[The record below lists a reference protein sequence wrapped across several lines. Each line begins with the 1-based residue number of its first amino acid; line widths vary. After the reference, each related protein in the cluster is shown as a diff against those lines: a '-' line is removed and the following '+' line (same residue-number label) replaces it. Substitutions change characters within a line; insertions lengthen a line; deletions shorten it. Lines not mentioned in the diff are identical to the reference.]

1 MTKYQQI
8 LTELLILLYLSWHIQ
23 NPRMRRFLPIFLTV
37 SGLFIIDTLA
47 AQINIQWA
55 TRYTSAGSNTD
66 RAVDIDRDTSGNVI
80 VTGTSWNGSNFDI
93 VTVKYDPA
101 GNQLWASSFNGS
113 GNGFDEARA
122 IDVDENGNSYITGYT
137 LSTGNNYNIITI
149 KYDASGT
156 QMWATTYN
164 GSANG
169 FDEGYDITSDAAG
182 NVYVCGSAETSNAA
196 DYVTLKYNSAG
207 VQQWASLY
215 NGSGANSDQAYAIC
229 IDGSGNV
236 YVTGYSW
243 GGTTPDFD
251 IATLKY
257 NNAGAQQWV
266 YRYNGPGTRFDS
278 GQDIEVN
285 STGDVF
291 VCGYTRAAVGITN
304 YESVLLKV
312 NNSGAFQWARTYNGP
327 GNDYDRANRL
337 LIQSNG
343 NVAITGRSVG
353 TTSTAEDLILLNYN
367 GGSGTLIW
375 ERRYDGGF
383 VQWDEGKD
391 LSTDQFGNLY
401 VTGYSYNT
409 GSNNNY
415 ITFKYDS
422 LGAMEWL
429 VKYNG
434 PANNSDQAFA
444 MFTDTLGNIYLTG
457 QSKGAGTLEDYNTI
471 KYCQLTTSVT
481 SDTSICLGD
490 AVQLGASSSFGGIDT
505 MVWSPSGSLDLSNPF
520 TPVATPTSTTTYI
533 VALTNNYGCTDYDT
547 MTVTVVPLPGPAI
560 QSSGP
565 LGFCQGGSVTLTAV
579 DTTNS
584 GATFVWSTT
593 DTTQSITVS
602 TGGVYS
608 VIITDTNTC
617 SSQSQVTVTVFSN
630 PVITAGPDTGFCQST
645 SIQMCASGGVNYAW
659 APNFGVSDSTIA
671 CPTFGP
677 TSSTTYTV
685 TGTDANGCS
694 ASDTVTLNLFSPPSV
709 PVISQNMSVLTS
721 TPAFSY
727 QWFYNSSPINGATSQ
742 SYTATQNGTYYVQI
756 ADSNGCTAF
765 SATFTINDVGILENG
780 LQYGMQLFPNPS
792 SGDFTIQTQSEL
804 KGSVLEI
811 HDITGSIVHSESLTQ
826 SGSTHFVS
834 AGLESGSYL
843 IKIISTN
850 GEIRLGRMIITH

>member
-1 MTKYQQI
+1 MALTKPRMNRFF
-8 LTELLILLYLSWHIQ
+8 TILL
-23 NPRMRRFLPIFLTV
+23 TV
-37 SGLFIIDTLA
+37 IGLLA
-47 AQINIQWA
+47 HDKVVAQINIQWA
-55 TRYTSAGSNTD
+55 SRYTSAGSNTD
-66 RAVDIDRDTSGNVI
+66 RAIDIDRDTTGNVI

-93 VTVKYDPA
+93 VTVKYDPT

-113 GNGFDEARA
+113 GNGFDEARS
-122 IDVDENGNSYITGYT
+122 IDVDDNGNSYITGYT

-149 KYDASGT
+149 KYDASGN

-196 DYVTLKYNSAG
+196 NYVTIKYNSAG
-207 VQQWASLY
+207 VQQWATLY
-215 NGSGANSDQAYAIC
+215 NGSGANSDQAYALTL
-229 IDGSGNV
+229 DGSGNV

-251 IATLKY
+251 IATIKY
-257 NNAGAQQWV
+257 NNSGVQQWV

-285 STGDVF
+285 GAGEVY
-291 VCGYTRAAVGITN
+291 VCGYARAAVGITN
-304 YESVLLKV
+304 YESVLLKID
-312 NNSGAFQWARTYNGP
+312 NSGIFQWAQTYNGP
-327 GNDYDRANRL
+327 GNDYDRANKI

-343 NVAITGRSVG
+343 NVVITGRSVG

-367 GGSGTLIW
+367 GVSGSVIW

-391 LSTDQFGNLY
+391 LSTDQFGNIY
-401 VTGYSYNT
+401 VTGYSYNS

-422 LGAMEWL
+422 LGTMEWL

-457 QSKGAGTLEDYNTI
+457 QSKGSGTLEDYNTI
-471 KYCQLTTSVT
+471 KYCQLTTSVS

-490 AVQLGASSSFGGIDT
+490 AVQLNAISSFGGIDT
-505 MVWSPSGSLDLSNPF
+505 MVWTPSGSLDLSNPF
-520 TPVATPTSTTTYI
+520 APIASPTSTTTYV

-547 MTVTVVPLPGPAI
+547 VVVTVIPLPGPAI

-565 LGFCQGGSVTLTAV
+565 LGFCQGGNVILTAV

-584 GATFVWSTT
+584 GASFLWNTT

-602 TGGVYS
+602 ASGIYS

-617 SSQSQVTVTVFSN
+617 SSQSQITVTVFSN
-630 PVITAGPDTGFCQST
+630 PTITAGADTGFCQST
-645 SIQMCASGGVNYAW
+645 SIQMCASGGANYAW

-694 ASDTVTLNLFSPPSV
+694 GADTITLSLYPPPSV
-709 PVISQNMSVLTS
+709 PVISQSMSVLTS

-765 SATFTINDVGILENG
+765 SATFSINDVGIASFE
-780 LQYGMQLFPNPS
+780 LQSGIQLYPNPNE
-792 SGDFTIQTQSEL
+792 GEFTIHSAEEL
-804 KGSVLEI
+804 KGSILEI
-811 HDITGSIVHSESLTQ
+811 YNIAGAAVYSEKINQ
-826 SGSTHFVS
+826 SGNYYTVNVGFD
-834 AGLESGSYL
+834 SGTYL
-843 IKIISTN
+843 VRITNAN
-850 GEIRLGRMIITH
+850 GEIRMCRMMITH

>member
-1 MTKYQQI
+1 MNRFFT
-8 LTELLILLYLSWHIQ
+8 ILL
-23 NPRMRRFLPIFLTV
+23 TV
-37 SGLFIIDTLA
+37 IGLVA
-47 AQINIQWA
+47 QVKVVAQINIQWA
-55 TRYTSAGSNTD
+55 SRYTSAGSNTD
-66 RAVDIDRDTSGNVI
+66 RAVDIDRDTTGNVI

-113 GNGFDEARA
+113 GNGFDEARS
-122 IDVDENGNSYITGYT
+122 IDVDDNGNSYITGYT

-149 KYDASGT
+149 KYDASGN

-169 FDEGYDITSDAAG
+169 FDEGYDVTSDAAG

-196 DYVTLKYNSAG
+196 NYVTLKYNSSG
-207 VQQWASLY
+207 VQQWATLY
-215 NGSGANSDQAYAIC
+215 NGSGANSDQAYALT

-251 IATLKY
+251 IATIKY
-257 NNAGAQQWV
+257 NNSGVQQWV

-285 STGDVF
+285 GAGEVY
-291 VCGYTRAAVGITN
+291 VCGYARAAVGITN
-304 YESVLLKV
+304 YESVLLKID
-312 NNSGAFQWARTYNGP
+312 NAGNFQWAQTYNGP
-327 GNDYDRANRL
+327 GNDYDRANKI

-343 NVAITGRSVG
+343 NVVITGRSVG

-367 GGSGTLIW
+367 GVSGSVIW

-391 LSTDQFGNLY
+391 LSTDQYGNIY
-401 VTGYSYNT
+401 VTGYSYNS

-422 LGAMEWL
+422 LGTMEWL

-457 QSKGAGTLEDYNTI
+457 QSKGSGTLEDYNTI
-471 KYCQLTTSVT
+471 KYCQLTTTVS

-490 AVQLGASSSFGGIDT
+490 AVQLNAISSFGGIDT
-505 MVWSPSGSLDLSNPF
+505 MVWTPSGSLDLSNPF
-520 TPVATPTSTTTYI
+520 APIASPTSTTTYV

-547 MTVTVVPLPGPAI
+547 VVVTVIPLPGPAI

-565 LGFCQGGSVTLTAV
+565 LGFCQGGNVTLTAV

-584 GATFVWSTT
+584 GATFLWNTN
-593 DTTQSITVS
+593 DTTQSINVS
-602 TGGVYS
+602 TGGIYS

-617 SSQSQVTVTVFSN
+617 SSQSQITVTVFSN
-630 PVITAGPDTGFCQST
+630 PTITAGADTGFCQST

-694 ASDTVTLNLFSPPSV
+694 GSDTIVLSLYPPPSV
-709 PVISQNMSVLTS
+709 PVISQSMSVLTS

-765 SATFTINDVGILENG
+765 SATFSINDVGIASVE
-780 LQYGMQLFPNPS
+780 LQSGIQLYPNPNE
-792 SGDFTIQTQSEL
+792 GEFTILSAEGL
-804 KGSVLEI
+804 KGSLLEI
-811 HDITGSIVHSESLTQ
+811 YNIGGAVVYSERINQSANNHIVNADFDSGTYLVRITN
-826 SGSTHFVS
+826 
-834 AGLESGSYL
+834 AD
-843 IKIISTN
+843 
-850 GEIRLGRMIITH
+850 GEIRMCRMMITH

>member
-1 MTKYQQI
+1 
-8 LTELLILLYLSWHIQ
+8 
-23 NPRMRRFLPIFLTV
+23 MRRFLPIFLTV

-391 LSTDQFGNLY
+391 LSTDQF
-401 VTGYSYNT
+401 
-409 GSNNNY
+409 
-415 ITFKYDS
+415 
-422 LGAMEWL
+422 
-429 VKYNG
+429 
-434 PANNSDQAFA
+434 
-444 MFTDTLGNIYLTG
+444 
-457 QSKGAGTLEDYNTI
+457 
-471 KYCQLTTSVT
+471 
-481 SDTSICLGD
+481 
-490 AVQLGASSSFGGIDT
+490 
-505 MVWSPSGSLDLSNPF
+505 
-520 TPVATPTSTTTYI
+520 
-533 VALTNNYGCTDYDT
+533 
-547 MTVTVVPLPGPAI
+547 
-560 QSSGP
+560 
-565 LGFCQGGSVTLTAV
+565 
-579 DTTNS
+579 
-584 GATFVWSTT
+584 
-593 DTTQSITVS
+593 
-602 TGGVYS
+602 
-608 VIITDTNTC
+608 
-617 SSQSQVTVTVFSN
+617 
-630 PVITAGPDTGFCQST
+630 
-645 SIQMCASGGVNYAW
+645 
-659 APNFGVSDSTIA
+659 
-671 CPTFGP
+671 
-677 TSSTTYTV
+677 
-685 TGTDANGCS
+685 
-694 ASDTVTLNLFSPPSV
+694 
-709 PVISQNMSVLTS
+709 
-721 TPAFSY
+721 
-727 QWFYNSSPINGATSQ
+727 
-742 SYTATQNGTYYVQI
+742 
-756 ADSNGCTAF
+756 
-765 SATFTINDVGILENG
+765 
-780 LQYGMQLFPNPS
+780 
-792 SGDFTIQTQSEL
+792 
-804 KGSVLEI
+804 
-811 HDITGSIVHSESLTQ
+811 
-826 SGSTHFVS
+826 
-834 AGLESGSYL
+834 
-843 IKIISTN
+843 
-850 GEIRLGRMIITH
+850 

>member
-1 MTKYQQI
+1 MNRFFT
-8 LTELLILLYLSWHIQ
+8 ILL
-23 NPRMRRFLPIFLTV
+23 TV
-37 SGLFIIDTLA
+37 IGLVA
-47 AQINIQWA
+47 QVKVVAQINIQWA
-55 TRYTSAGSNTD
+55 SRYTSAGSNTD
-66 RAVDIDRDTSGNVI
+66 RAVDIDRDTTGNVI

-113 GNGFDEARA
+113 GNGFDEARS
-122 IDVDENGNSYITGYT
+122 IDVDDNGNSYITGYT
-137 LSTGNNYNIITI
+137 LSTGNDYNIITI
-149 KYDASGT
+149 KYDASGN

-164 GSANG
+164 GTANG
-169 FDEGYDITSDAAG
+169 FDEGYDVTSDAAG

-196 DYVTLKYNSAG
+196 NYVTIKYNSAG
-207 VQQWASLY
+207 VQQWATLY
-215 NGSGANSDQAYAIC
+215 NGSGANSDQAYALT

-251 IATLKY
+251 IATIKY
-257 NNAGAQQWV
+257 NNSGVQQWV

-285 STGDVF
+285 GAGEVY
-291 VCGYTRAAVGITN
+291 VCGYARAAVGITN
-304 YESVLLKV
+304 YESVLLKID
-312 NNSGAFQWARTYNGP
+312 NAGNFQWAQTYNGP
-327 GNDYDRANRL
+327 GNDYDRANKI

-343 NVAITGRSVG
+343 NVVITGRSVG

-367 GGSGTLIW
+367 GVSGSVIW

-391 LSTDQFGNLY
+391 LSTDQYGNIY
-401 VTGYSYNT
+401 VTGYSYNS

-422 LGAMEWL
+422 LGTMEWL

-457 QSKGAGTLEDYNTI
+457 QSKGSGTLEDYNTI
-471 KYCQLTTSVT
+471 KYCQLTTTVS

-490 AVQLGASSSFGGIDT
+490 AVQLNAISSFGGIDT
-505 MVWSPSGSLDLSNPF
+505 MVWTPSGSLDLSNPF
-520 TPVATPTSTTTYI
+520 APIASPTSTTTYV

-547 MTVTVVPLPGPAI
+547 VVVTVIPLPGPAI

-565 LGFCQGGSVTLTAV
+565 LGFCQGGNVTLTAV

-584 GATFVWSTT
+584 GATFLWNTN
-593 DTTQSITVS
+593 DTTQSINVS
-602 TGGVYS
+602 TGGIYS

-617 SSQSQVTVTVFSN
+617 SSQSQITVTVFSN
-630 PVITAGPDTGFCQST
+630 PTITAGADTGFCQST
-645 SIQMCASGGVNYAW
+645 SIQMCASGGVNYSW

-694 ASDTVTLNLFSPPSV
+694 GSDTIVLSLYPSPSV
-709 PVISQNMSVLTS
+709 PVISQSMSVLTS

-765 SATFTINDVGILENG
+765 SATFSINDVGIASLEQQSG
-780 LQYGMQLFPNPS
+780 IQLYPNPNE
-792 SGDFTIQTQSEL
+792 GEFTIHSAEEL
-804 KGSVLEI
+804 KGSLLEI
-811 HDITGSIVHSESLTQ
+811 YNFGGAVVYSERINQSANNHIVNADFDSGTYLVRITN
-826 SGSTHFVS
+826 
-834 AGLESGSYL
+834 AD
-843 IKIISTN
+843 
-850 GEIRLGRMIITH
+850 GEIRMCRMMITH

>member
-1 MTKYQQI
+1 MKRHFTF
-8 LTELLILLYLSWHIQ
+8 LLFSAIS
-23 NPRMRRFLPIFLTV
+23 IFFALDV
-37 SGLFIIDTLA
+37 CG
-47 AQINIQWA
+47 QINIQWA
-55 TRYTSAGSNTD
+55 TRYTSAGSNVD
-66 RAVDIDRDTSGNVI
+66 RAVDLDRDTSGNI
-80 VTGTSWNGSNFDI
+80 VVAGTSWNGSNFDI
-93 VTVKYDPA
+93 VTIKYGPS
-101 GNQLWASSFNGS
+101 GNQLWAVSFNGS

-122 IDVDENGNSYITGYT
+122 IDVDANGNSYVTGYT
-137 LSTGNNYNIITI
+137 LSTGNNYNVITI
-149 KYDASGT
+149 KYDAAGN
-156 QMWATTYN
+156 QMWATIYN

-169 FDEGYDITSDAAG
+169 FDEGYDIIADASG

-196 DYVTLKYNSAG
+196 NYVTLKYNSAG

-215 NGSGANSDQAYAIC
+215 NGSGANPDQAYSLTLDA
-229 IDGSGNV
+229 SGNV
-236 YVTGYSW
+236 YVTGYSF

-257 NNAGAQQWV
+257 DNNGVQQWV
-266 YRYNGPGTRFDS
+266 HRYNGPGSSFDS
-278 GQDIEVN
+278 GQDIEV
-285 STGDVF
+285 SGSGDVY
-291 VCGYTRAAVGITN
+291 VCGYARAAVGITN
-304 YESVLLKV
+304 YESVLLKL
-312 NNSGAFQWARTYNGP
+312 NNAGAFQWAQTYNGP
-327 GNDYDRANRL
+327 GNDYDRANKL

-367 GGSGTLIW
+367 GMSGSLIW

-391 LSTDQFGNLY
+391 LSTDQFGNIY
-401 VTGYSYNT
+401 VTGFSFNT

-422 LGAMEWL
+422 LGTMEWL

-434 PANNSDQAFA
+434 PANNSDQAYS

-457 QSKGAGTLEDYNTI
+457 MSKGAGTLEDYNTI
-471 KYCQLTTSVT
+471 KYCQLTTTVS

-490 AVQLGASSSFGGIDT
+490 NVTLGASSSFGGIDT
-505 MVWSPSGSLDLSNPF
+505 MVWTPSATLNLTNPF
-520 TPVATPTSTTTYI
+520 APIATPTVTTTYV

-547 MTVTVVPLPGPAI
+547 VTVTVVPLPGPAI

-565 LGFCQGGSVTLTAV
+565 LGFCQGGNVTLTAV

-584 GATFVWSTT
+584 GATFLWNTN
-593 DTTQSITVS
+593 DTTQSINVS

-617 SSQSQVTVTVFSN
+617 SSQSQVTVTVFGN
-630 PVITAGPDTGFCQST
+630 PIITASPDTGFCQST
-645 SIQMCASGGVNYAW
+645 NIQLCASGGVNYAW
-659 APNFGVSDSTIA
+659 GPNFGVSDTTIA

-685 TGTDANGCS
+685 TGTDANGCTS
-694 ASDTVTLNLFSPPSV
+694 SDVVTLSLYPPPSI
-709 PVISQNMSVLTS
+709 PVISQNLSVLTS

-727 QWFYNSSPINGATSQ
+727 QWFFNSSPINGATSQ

-765 SATFTINDVGILENG
+765 SATFSINDVGIAAFE
-780 LQYGMQLFPNPS
+780 LQSGIQLYPNPNE
-792 SGDFTIQTQSEL
+792 GEFTIHSAEEL
-804 KGSVLEI
+804 KGSLLEI
-811 HDITGSIVHSESLTQ
+811 YNIAGAAVYSEKIIQ
-826 SGSTHFVS
+826 SGNNHTVNADFD
-834 AGLESGSYL
+834 SGTYL
-843 IKIISTN
+843 VRITNAN
-850 GEIRLGRMIITH
+850 GEIRMCRMMIAH

>member
-1 MTKYQQI
+1 MALTKPRMNRFF
-8 LTELLILLYLSWHIQ
+8 TILL
-23 NPRMRRFLPIFLTV
+23 TV
-37 SGLFIIDTLA
+37 IGLVA
-47 AQINIQWA
+47 QVKVVAQINIQWA
-55 TRYTSAGSNTD
+55 SRYTSAGSNTD
-66 RAVDIDRDTSGNVI
+66 RAVDIDRDTTGNVI

-113 GNGFDEARA
+113 GNGFDEARS
-122 IDVDENGNSYITGYT
+122 IDVDDNGNSYITGYT
-137 LSTGNNYNIITI
+137 LSTGNDYNIITI
-149 KYDASGT
+149 KYDASGN

-164 GSANG
+164 GTANG
-169 FDEGYDITSDAAG
+169 FDEGYDVTSDAAG

-196 DYVTLKYNSAG
+196 NYVTIKYNSAG
-207 VQQWASLY
+207 VQQWATLY
-215 NGSGANSDQAYAIC
+215 NGSGANSDQAYALT

-251 IATLKY
+251 IATIKY
-257 NNAGAQQWV
+257 NNSGVQQWV

-285 STGDVF
+285 GAGEVY
-291 VCGYTRAAVGITN
+291 VCGYARAAVGITN
-304 YESVLLKV
+304 YESVLLKID
-312 NNSGAFQWARTYNGP
+312 NAGNFQWAQTYNGP
-327 GNDYDRANRL
+327 GNDYDRANKI

-343 NVAITGRSVG
+343 NVVITGRSVG

-367 GGSGTLIW
+367 GVSGSVIW

-391 LSTDQFGNLY
+391 LSTDQYGNIY
-401 VTGYSYNT
+401 VTGYSYNS

-422 LGAMEWL
+422 LGTMEWL

-457 QSKGAGTLEDYNTI
+457 QSKGSGTLEDYNTI
-471 KYCQLTTSVT
+471 KYCQLTTTVS

-490 AVQLGASSSFGGIDT
+490 AVQLNAISSFGGIDT
-505 MVWSPSGSLDLSNPF
+505 MVWTPSGSLDLSNPF
-520 TPVATPTSTTTYI
+520 APIASPTSTTTYV

-547 MTVTVVPLPGPAI
+547 VVVTVIPLPGPAI

-565 LGFCQGGSVTLTAV
+565 LGFCQGGNVTLTAV

-584 GATFVWSTT
+584 GATFLWNTN
-593 DTTQSITVS
+593 DTTQSINVS
-602 TGGVYS
+602 TGGIYS

-617 SSQSQVTVTVFSN
+617 SSQSQITVTVFSN
-630 PVITAGPDTGFCQST
+630 PTITAGADTGFCQST

-659 APNFGVSDSTIA
+659 APNFGLSDSTIA

-694 ASDTVTLNLFSPPSV
+694 GSDTIVLSLYPSPSV
-709 PVISQNMSVLTS
+709 PVISQSMSVLTS

-765 SATFTINDVGILENG
+765 SATFSINDVGIASLE
-780 LQYGMQLFPNPS
+780 LQSGIQLYPNPNE
-792 SGDFTIQTQSEL
+792 GEFTIHSAEEL
-804 KGSVLEI
+804 KGSLLEI
-811 HDITGSIVHSESLTQ
+811 YNIGGAVVYSERINQSANNHIVNADFDSGTYLVRITN
-826 SGSTHFVS
+826 
-834 AGLESGSYL
+834 AD
-843 IKIISTN
+843 
-850 GEIRLGRMIITH
+850 GEIRMCRMMITH